1 MHLLLLSTPKS
12 GMFFA
17 WIVSLATL
25 AAMLAPFAVKASQAS
40 QFATA
45 ALNLVLGIA
54 IGSLVSGS
62 ARSAVR
68 KATFVARPPFA
79 GPPVPDPMS
88 EQRVRAAAEP
98 GATGAQVWLARAAFA
113 LALAAAV
120 VLVAFAGRK
129 SLVMVAL
136 AAAGVVLFV
145 AAAFWVLAGRG
156 VLQGGGRR
164 GGGPRARHRPRAA
177 HPGGAAVGG
186 PAVARAVRA
195 RDRRRAHR
203 ADGRAASGWPRT
215 PPSRRSGRS

>member
-1 MHLLLLSTPKS
+1 MTLPTRTPRPLDAGVLWAGGVAAAFVAALIVIVGILFCRGVLDIPILAPKGEGVWGDADTVTYAGGAAVAALLATGVMHLLLLSTPKS

-79 GPPVPDPMS
+79 GPPYPT
-88 EQRVRAAAEP
+88 R
-98 GATGAQVWLARAAFA
+98 
-113 LALAAAV
+113 
-120 VLVAFAGRK
+120 
-129 SLVMVAL
+129 
-136 AAAGVVLFV
+136 
-145 AAAFWVLAGRG
+145 
-156 VLQGGGRR
+156 
-164 GGGPRARHRPRAA
+164 
-177 HPGGAAVGG
+177 
-186 PAVARAVRA
+186 
-195 RDRRRAHR
+195 
-203 ADGRAASGWPRT
+203 
-215 PPSRRSGRS
+215 